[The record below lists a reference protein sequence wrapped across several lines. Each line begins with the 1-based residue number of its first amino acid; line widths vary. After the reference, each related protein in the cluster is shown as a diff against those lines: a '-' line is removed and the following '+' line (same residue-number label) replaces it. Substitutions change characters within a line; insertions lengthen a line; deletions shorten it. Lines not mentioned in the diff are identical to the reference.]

1 MKKIKSK
8 IKQEKVIMSKNTKLL
23 IYVLSGIILL
33 VISIMIMVESAPASI
48 TIRNKSSKKLEYV
61 KSYFVNEQID
71 LTGHEAN
78 LEIRFKFE
86 DYDEIF
92 VDAGYFN
99 DSFKGKIS
107 IDFSDTSNDL
117 VMLKVKASTGVM
129 SSPNIQCDDEFTIN
143 IEEGYEVE

>member
-1 MKKIKSK
+1 
-8 IKQEKVIMSKNTKLL
+8 
-23 IYVLSGIILL
+23 
-33 VISIMIMVESAPASI
+33 MIMVESASASI

-61 KSYFVNEQID
+61 KAYFVNAEGQFTDAFLTENIENKEVSKINFEQID

-107 IDFSDTSNDL
+107 IDFSDTLDDL
-117 VMLKVKASTGVM
+117 VMLNVKASTGVM

-143 IEEGYEVE
+143 LEEGYEVE